1 MNNVWA
7 KENCAKCGCL
17 LDDDFN
23 CTECEICN
31 TVIITGDTT
40 FDHSDTDM
48 VNSPPHY
55 NTVGIECIEAM
66 KAMSHG
72 AHLPSSHAHYCWQ
85 NAFKYIWRHPYKGT
99 ALEDLKKC
107 EYYLKRLINE
117 YDENGK

>member
-17 LDDDFN
+17 LDDDLN
-23 CTECEICN
+23 CAECEICN
-31 TVIITGDTT
+31 TVVG
-40 FDHSDTDM
+40 TDM

-55 NTVGIECIEAM
+55 NTIGIECIEAM
-66 KAMSHG
+66 KAMSYG
-72 AHLPSSHAHYCWQ
+72 AILPSSHAHYCWQ

-117 YDENGK
+117 YDEATK